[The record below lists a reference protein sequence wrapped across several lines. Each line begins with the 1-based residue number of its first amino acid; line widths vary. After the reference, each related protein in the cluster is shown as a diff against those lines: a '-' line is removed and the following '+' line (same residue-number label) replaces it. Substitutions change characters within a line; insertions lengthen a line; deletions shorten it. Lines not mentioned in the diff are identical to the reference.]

1 VYNMKKLAQQIFCFI
16 FIMLPSFG
24 SSVLENTFSIPETAS
39 SDITTFYK
47 KMGGKPVWFF
57 QGTLTKCGHIA
68 VETLK
73 NAAIEG
79 LNPDDYE
86 DAVLTSQHPE
96 KWMEAEILL
105 TERFLQFID
114 HVRVGRID
122 PMRISRDIKFH
133 SPKTRPIDL
142 LVDAIQD
149 KPSECNK
156 LRNMGPALPQ
166 YNHLKK
172 MLSDYREISKNA
184 EEWPEITTSKALK
197 QGDSQADVRILR
209 QILALHGDLDND
221 NATSAKFDE
230 EVDEALRQFQKR
242 HTIEPDGIM
251 GTKTKDAL
259 NQPIDTIIRKI
270 IINME
275 RLRWLPDEL
284 GNKHIIVNIAGYQV
298 QAFED
303 SEPKLTIPAIVG
315 RPSRR
320 TPLFY
325 APLKNIVIN
334 PSWGVPYNILVH
346 DKIPKIIN
354 DPDYVRR
361 SHFTVTDDSGNVV
374 DPYEADWESEGAHY
388 HLRQSPGRHNALGQ
402 IKFNIEN
409 PYTIFLHGTPDEK
422 LFQKTA
428 RAFSS
433 GCIRLKTPVK
443 LAAWVLN
450 NDEKWS
456 SDQIQAGINK
466 GGTQSVNPAANIDVF
481 FTYQTVWLGEDGFT
495 YISDDPYRM
504 DPKMEKVLKPEI

>member
-1 VYNMKKLAQQIFCFI
+1 MYNMKKLTQLIFFFI

-47 KMGGKPVWFF
+47 KMDGKPVWFF

-86 DAVLTSQHPE
+86 DAVLESQHPE

-133 SPKTRPIDL
+133 SPKTRPVDL

-156 LRNMGPALPQ
+156 LRNMGPTLPQ

-197 QGDSQADVRILR
+197 RGDSQADVRILR

-230 EVDEALRQFQKR
+230 EVDEAFRQFQKR

-251 GTKTKDAL
+251 GVKTKDAL

-320 TPLFY
+320 
-325 APLKNIVIN
+325 N
-334 PSWGVPYNILVH
+334 G
-346 DKIPKIIN
+346 
-354 DPDYVRR
+354 
-361 SHFTVTDDSGNVV
+361 
-374 DPYEADWESEGAHY
+374 
-388 HLRQSPGRHNALGQ
+388 
-402 IKFNIEN
+402 
-409 PYTIFLHGTPDEK
+409 
-422 LFQKTA
+422 
-428 RAFSS
+428 
-433 GCIRLKTPVK
+433 IRL
-443 LAAWVLN
+443 
-450 NDEKWS
+450 
-456 SDQIQAGINK
+456 I
-466 GGTQSVNPAANIDVF
+466 
-481 FTYQTVWLGEDGFT
+481 
-495 YISDDPYRM
+495 
-504 DPKMEKVLKPEI
+504 